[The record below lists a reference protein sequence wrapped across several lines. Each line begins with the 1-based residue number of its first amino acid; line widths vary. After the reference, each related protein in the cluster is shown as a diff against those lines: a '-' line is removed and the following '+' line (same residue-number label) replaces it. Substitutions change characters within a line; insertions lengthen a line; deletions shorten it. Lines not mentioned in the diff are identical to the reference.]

1 MGSLGAG
8 RLTAQSDLDM
18 IVIYD
23 AYGVEASDGKRP
35 LPARQ
40 YYARL
45 TQAMIT
51 AMSAPMAQGR
61 LYEVDMRLRPSGNKG
76 PIATSITSFA
86 SYQREEAWLWEHLA
100 LTRAQVIAGPAEL
113 AARVEAL
120 RCEIVQLPRE
130 VSYVCAQTVE
140 MRARIATAKAPD
152 GVLDAKIGAGR
163 LQDIELFAQAGALL
177 GGALARDIP
186 AGLAAARIAGLID
199 ARAQTDLTTAY
210 ERLWA
215 LQSATRLL
223 SSRPL
228 DPAVLRAATRVFLIG
243 AVDLPAQNDAGDPF
257 EAQLEQFYTRA
268 DTIISTA
275 LDAHMG
281 GED

>member
-1 MGSLGAG
+1 
-8 RLTAQSDLDM
+8 
-18 IVIYD
+18 
-23 AYGVEASDGKRP
+23 
-35 LPARQ
+35 
-40 YYARL
+40 
-45 TQAMIT
+45 
-51 AMSAPMAQGR
+51 
-61 LYEVDMRLRPSGNKG
+61 
-76 PIATSITSFA
+76 
-86 SYQREEAWLWEHLA
+86 
-100 LTRAQVIAGPAEL
+100 
-113 AARVEAL
+113 
-120 RCEIVQLPRE
+120 
-130 VSYVCAQTVE
+130 

-186 AGLAAARIAGLID
+186 AGLAAARTAGLID
-199 ARAQTDLTTAY
+199 ASAQTDLTTAY

-228 DPAVLRAATRVFLIG
+228 DPDVLRAATRVFLIR
-243 AVDLPAQNDAGDPF
+243 AVDLPAQNDAGDLF
-257 EAQLEQFYTRA
+257 EAQLDQIYTRT

-275 LDAHMG
+275 LDAHKS